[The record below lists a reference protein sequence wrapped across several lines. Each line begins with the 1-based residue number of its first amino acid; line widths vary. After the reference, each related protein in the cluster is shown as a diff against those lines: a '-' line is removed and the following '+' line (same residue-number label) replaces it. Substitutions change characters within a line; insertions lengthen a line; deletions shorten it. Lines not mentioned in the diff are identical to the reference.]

1 MYQVSKIITKGI
13 YVKVFAGV
21 SRILILIEYSYATIF
36 VHSLLLFIMNI
47 SIHVIF
53 QGKIGFNLIFC
64 KQKCQDLLQLIK

>member
-1 MYQVSKIITKGI
+1 MYQFSKIITKGI

-21 SRILILIEYSYATIF
+21 SRILILIEYSYTTIF
-36 VHSLLLFIMNI
+36 VHSLLFIMNI

>member
-1 MYQVSKIITKGI
+1 MYRFSKIITKGI

-21 SRILILIEYSYATIF
+21 SRILILIEYSYTTIF
-36 VHSLLLFIMNI
+36 VHSLLFIINI